1 FGLVEV
7 VYEWARGMPFKDIMG
22 LTDVMEGS
30 IVRCITRLDETC
42 SEIKSAAQLMG
53 NIELCTK
60 MDKARSLI
68 KRDIKIP
75 GSPGTA
81 NSVNLFSSETSSAFT
96 ISD

>member
-1 FGLVEV
+1 
-7 VYEWARGMPFKDIMG
+7 
-22 LTDVMEGS
+22 
-30 IVRCITRLDETC
+30 
-42 SEIKSAAQLMG
+42 
-53 NIELCTK
+53 

-68 KRDIKIP
+68 KRDIVFATSLKIP